1 LLWQYWFFK
10 GVSRGSFGCKGVV
23 KTAGPFYAILGFA
36 GFPLVWCLQEA
47 LVTAEL
53 GLAYPEPSGA
63 IAWIEEAFVPCAGL
77 LCGYLD
83 WVSGATDNAIYPSLF
98 LEYLL
103 SYIGRGGETFLQ
115 HPSWCFCFSGV
126 ISAALA
132 LINYMGLEVVG
143 ILSIVVCVISM
154 SPFLL
159 LSMFGLPKVDLA
171 WWLVFPTGDIA
182 LSTKGDDEIV
192 NSLGVDSFLPVI
204 TIGGVLWRPFVNS
217 LFWNM
222 NSFDVGAS
230 FAGEVQDPERVFP
243 KAMFL
248 SVSFV
253 VFSYL
258 LPVLIALGASDLVQ
272 SNWNAGYFTTVAEK
286 VVGPW
291 LAVWTV
297 FAAAVSDIALFE
309 AKMSGDAYQLMGMAD
324 CGLIPKKFCKRSR
337 FGTPTNGILVGT
349 FVIFCLGVV
358 DFELLV
364 EMLNFAYSVSLL
376 MEFAAFVNL

>member
-1 LLWQYWFFK
+1 LVFYK
-10 GVSRGSFGCKGVV
+10 VSGGPFGCEGVV

-53 GLAYPEPSGA
+53 GLAYLEPSGA
-63 IAWIEEAFVPCAGL
+63 IAWIEEAFGPCAGL
-77 LCGYLD
+77 FCGYLD

-115 HPSWCFCFSGV
+115 HPLWCFCFSGV
-126 ISAALA
+126 IFAALA

-143 ILSIVVCVISM
+143 NLSIVVCVISM

-159 LSMFGLPKVDLA
+159 LCIFGLPKVDPA
-171 WWLVFPTGDIA
+171 RWLVFPTGDIA

-204 TIGGVLWRPFVNS
+204 TIGSVLWRPFVNS

-272 SNWNAGYFTTVAEK
+272 SKWNAGY
-286 VVGPW
+286 
-291 LAVWTV
+291 
-297 FAAAVSDIALFE
+297 
-309 AKMSGDAYQLMGMAD
+309 
-324 CGLIPKKFCKRSR
+324 
-337 FGTPTNGILVGT
+337 
-349 FVIFCLGVV
+349 
-358 DFELLV
+358 
-364 EMLNFAYSVSLL
+364 
-376 MEFAAFVNL
+376 